1 MSQSTVLH
9 DLSIMGYNYNARP
22 VCQGLT
28 KLQKTKRVAFSKKYN
43 MDTSRVVF
51 TDEKIFDTND
61 GRKNMWVAPGEKAA
75 PRQKVLWAP
84 RCQVWGAI
92 GVGWKYL
99 VVLDSDSSITS

>member
-28 KLQKTKRVAFSKKYN
+28 KLQKRKRVAFSKKYN

-61 GRKNMWVAPGEKAA
+61 GRKNMWVAPGEKAG
-75 PRQKVLWAP
+75 PLQKVRWAYD
-84 RCQVWGAI
+84 VKF
-92 GVGWKYL
+92 GVL
-99 VVLDSDSSITS
+99 